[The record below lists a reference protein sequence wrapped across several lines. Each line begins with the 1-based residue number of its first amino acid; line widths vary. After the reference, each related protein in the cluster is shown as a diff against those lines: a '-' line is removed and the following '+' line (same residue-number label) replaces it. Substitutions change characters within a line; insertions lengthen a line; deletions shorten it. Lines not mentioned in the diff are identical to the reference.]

1 MAKQYSAYIKDEDDI
16 DWIED
21 VTGDVFDSENQLFR
35 KAVKVLRQE
44 KGEEIKALMTEDED
58 RTIL

>member
-16 DWIED
+16 EWIED
-21 VTGDVFDSENQLFR
+21 VAGDVFDSENQLFR
-35 KAVKVLRQE
+35 KAIKVLRQE
-44 KGEEIKALMTEDED
+44 RGEEIEALMTEDED